1 MEQEGKGLNFRN
13 IEYFLAIAEARN
25 ISKAAERLHISQQS
39 LSEQLKKMETE
50 VGTTLVKRGR
60 VITLTP
66 AGEIFRRAGEELT
79 RTYQKTL
86 DEIASISEADKTT
99 IVLAIPTTETPQF
112 LPGLLTEFSVAHPEY
127 KVRIV
132 SCQPKEAAKNAANFD
147 LFFSALPLGADLEHI
162 PILDCGTYAVAFT
175 PDLATHIY
183 GERWPEVEEQLLNQ
197 RNIAVLHEMP
207 FILLLNQ
214 LGEVVLD
221 HQIIFQEAGFEPEI
235 AFQSGSSDLNA
246 NMCDLGSGV
255 YLSTMDRV
263 NHRFRN
269 HNGKDSGTLIYPIDT
284 SISPVLVAL
293 SHRKGMRLT
302 KADRCFIETAKEYL
316 KKYVT

>member
-1 MEQEGKGLNFRN
+1 MNFRN
-13 IEYFLAIAEARN
+13 IEYFLAIAEERN
-25 ISKAAERLHISQQS
+25 ISKAAETLHISQQS
-39 LSEQLKKMETE
+39 LSEQLKKMENE

-60 VITLTP
+60 EFTLTP
-66 AGEIFRRAGEELT
+66 AGEIFKRAGEELI
-79 RTYQKTL
+79 RTYQKAL
-86 DEIASISEADKTT
+86 DEISSISEKDKTT
-99 IVLAIPTTETPQF
+99 ITLAIPTTETPQF
-112 LPGLLTEFSVAHPEY
+112 LPGLLTEFSAAHPEY
-127 KVRIV
+127 KIRIV
-132 SCQPKEAAKNAANFD
+132 SCQPKEAAKAAANFD
-147 LFFSALPLGADLEHI
+147 LFFSALPLGDDLDHI

-175 PDLATHIY
+175 MDLAIHIY
-183 GERWPEVEEQLLNQ
+183 GERWTEVEKQLL
-197 RNIAVLHEMP
+197 RKRDIAVLREMP

-221 HQIIFQEAGFEPEI
+221 HQIIFREAGFEPRI
-235 AFQSGSSDLNA
+235 AFQSGNSELNA
-246 NMCDLGSGV
+246 NMCELGSGV

-263 NHRFRN
+263 IHRFCSST
-269 HNGKDSGTLIYPIDT
+269 GKNTGILIYPIDT